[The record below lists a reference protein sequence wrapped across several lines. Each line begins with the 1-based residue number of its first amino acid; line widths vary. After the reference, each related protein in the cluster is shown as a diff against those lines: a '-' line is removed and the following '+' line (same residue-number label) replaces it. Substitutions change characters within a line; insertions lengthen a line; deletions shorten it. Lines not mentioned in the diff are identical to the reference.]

1 MASKGYAASTL
12 SDIAA
17 EADMSSS
24 HLLYYYPGK
33 EAIVADYFDTV
44 CERFKREVTGLPP
57 DPEQKLDAF
66 ADLFLGPRRS
76 DRTERTVMLDLF
88 GQTVQN
94 RTMRR
99 AKAAHDRFIRA
110 ELEKVFKQ
118 TPRTPGSSAHDAA
131 QTAYAMLMGLRTNS
145 FYDTSL
151 TAVQTHRLFRQTL
164 FQLAG
169 IKVPKARKRRGNT
182 EINHGRSAPRPGNRS
197 TRGTRSAARVAGRTH
212 A

>member
-33 EAIVADYFDTV
+33 EAIVTDFFDTV
-44 CERFKREVTGLPP
+44 CKRFKRELSELPAEP
-57 DPEQKLDAF
+57 DRKLDAI

-76 DRTERTVMLDLF
+76 DKTERAVMLDLF

-94 RTMRR
+94 RAMRK

-110 ELEKVFKQ
+110 ELVKIFKQ
-118 TPRTPGSSAHDAA
+118 TPRTPGSTPQDAA
-131 QTAYAMLMGLRTNS
+131 QTAYAMLMGLRANS
-145 FYDTSL
+145 FYDASL
-151 TAVQTHRLFRQTL
+151 TAAQTHRLFRQTL
-164 FQLAG
+164 FRLAG
-169 IKVPKARKRRGNT
+169 IKVPRTRKRRASQP
-182 EINHGRSAPRPGNRS
+182 ELSHGR
-197 TRGTRSAARVAGRTH
+197 AASRA
-212 A
+212 AN